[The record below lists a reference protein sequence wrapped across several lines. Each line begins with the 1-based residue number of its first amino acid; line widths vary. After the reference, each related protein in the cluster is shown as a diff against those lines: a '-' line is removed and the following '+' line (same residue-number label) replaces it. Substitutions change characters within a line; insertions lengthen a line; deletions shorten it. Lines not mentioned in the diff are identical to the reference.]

1 MRGVRRWSVVL
12 ALACFGNALPLQA
25 NQLKVGISGSAPFVI
40 KNGDQL
46 SGISLNIWRRVAE
59 DNNLSYELVEQPS
72 PKAGIEAVDDGE
84 IDVLVGPISI
94 TSRRLA
100 MPGIDFT
107 QPYYLGKSGVLLPMR
122 PPSILSR
129 VQVFFGWAVISSVLV
144 LISVLLVVGSLIW
157 LAERNRNSEQFP
169 REWLPGISSG
179 MWFALVTFDHG
190 GLRRQS
196 TDHTNRPKHH
206 RRLDGDLPDRGVV
219 PHRQPCLGVHP
230 VPLRCHRIGHQRS

>member
-1 MRGVRRWSVVL
+1 MRRVRRWSVVL

-25 NQLKVGISGSAPFVI
+25 NQLKVGISGSAPFMI

-129 VQVFFGWAVISSVLV
+129 VQVFFCWAVISSVLV
-144 LISVLLVVGSLIW
+144 LVSVLLVVGSLIW
-157 LAERNRNSEQFP
+157 LAEQNRNSEQFP
-169 REWLPGISSG
+169 RGWLPGISSG
-179 MWFALVTFDHG
+179 IWFALVTLTTVG
-190 GLRRQS
+190 Y
-196 TDHTNRPKHH
+196 
-206 RRLDGDLPDRGVV
+206 GDKAP
-219 PHRQPCLGVHP
+219 
-230 VPLRCHRIGHQRS
+230 IT

>member
-1 MRGVRRWSVVL
+1 M
-12 ALACFGNALPLQA
+12 
-25 NQLKVGISGSAPFVI
+25 
-40 KNGDQL
+40 
-46 SGISLNIWRRVAE
+46 
-59 DNNLSYELVEQPS
+59 EQPS

-84 IDVLVGPISI
+84 IDMLVGPISI

-129 VQVFFGWAVISSVLV
+129 IQVFFGWAVISSVLV

-169 REWLPGISSG
+169 RDWLPGISSG
-179 MWFALVTFDHG
+179 MWFALVTLTLSLIH
-190 GLRRQS
+190 
-196 TDHTNRPKHH
+196 
-206 RRLDGDLPDRGVV
+206 
-219 PHRQPCLGVHP
+219 
-230 VPLRCHRIGHQRS
+230 I